1 LFRLKYDFNDFKSLT
16 TNKAGNKKERKKE
29 EIKKERKKE
38 ANF

>member
-1 LFRLKYDFNDFKSLT
+1 MIFIDSKSLT

-29 EIKKERKKE
+29 RKKE